1 MSSSVFTDFS
11 SLDFDFSGSALQYRY
26 EITHASG
33 DFSGNTPISGLLG
46 TDFSDSS
53 SNSINFDSDSDVG
66 GAATYDIAFY
76 VEVGYAG
83 GAAVDLE
90 TLDVLLSTGNSATT
104 SLLDFSGATADFSG
118 SAFNFAQSADISG
131 SSIRFTGAVGASLYE
146 DMSGSG
152 GSFSPIESLTDSS
165 GTFYSSTEYSG
176 SDLSS
181 GSSSTSGGHL
191 LFTLRDVSL
200 NSDISGTGL
209 STIQFT
215 DDTDLYDTT
224 FSRIGTE
231 EDASGSTGSTLIKS
245 LDELGFTD
253 ISGINSQGFYESDRF
268 SAVTIHEAESNLVNV
283 ATNIYTQRYI
293 GSSDKTNLI
302 RANSY
307 NLDSSGNQAIVA
319 ESYWINAGTF
329 AEQLDDISISD
340 VSGSVLKIVED
351 DFSSGIINDFSGSI
365 LNSGWDVSAYDPSGS
380 YISKDGSGNA
390 YEIDGLSVM
399 NSDMSGGMLDSSTMD
414 GAKLVTR
421 LYLDSSGLSAG
432 DVHGFGDASGI
443 FQLTGE
449 QSSTV
454 TGYADAVTENLI
466 TYQGD
471 LNYDGRVSLT
481 DLAFL
486 NAGEVAEDSTGNF
499 ADVDANFDGSIT
511 IADLAVLSN
520 DWGGNIYDASGVDFS
535 GNYASFDD
543 FGTADSWVTLNDS
556 SGSFI
561 NNALSELNDFS
572 GSSIGYDSSGSTTFV
587 ADIFEGAED
596 FTYDNT
602 SYSDGFADKDSY
614 NSVGSSLGG
623 TNYDTLNL
631 LDLA

>member
-26 EITHASG
+26 EITHSSG
-33 DFSGNTPISGLLG
+33 DFSGNVNPISGLLG
-46 TDFSDSS
+46 TSKSDSS
-53 SNSINFDSDSDVG
+53 SNNFDSDLDVG
-66 GAATYDIAFY
+66 GAASYDISFY

-90 TLDVLLSTGNSATT
+90 TLDVLLSTSNSATT
-104 SLLDFSGATADFSG
+104 SLLDFSGATTDFSG

-131 SSIRFTGAVGASLYE
+131 NSIRFTGAVGASLYQ
-146 DMSGSG
+146 DISGSG
-152 GSFSPIESLTDSS
+152 PISPIESFNDAS
-165 GTFYSSTEYSG
+165 GTFYSSTDYSG
-176 SDLSS
+176 SDLTS

-200 NSDISGTGL
+200 NSDISGTNL
-209 STIQFT
+209 AKIQFT

-231 EDASGSTGSTLIKS
+231 ADASGSTGSTLIKS

-253 ISGINSQGFYESDRF
+253 SSGINSQGFYEDDRF

-307 NLDSSGNQAIVA
+307 DTDSSGNQAIVA

-340 VSGSVLKIVED
+340 VSGSVLNIVEN
-351 DFSSGIINDFSGSI
+351 DFSGGIINDFSGST

-380 YISKDGSGNA
+380 YISKDGLGSA

-399 NSDMSGGMLDSSTMD
+399 NSDISGGMLDSSTMD

-421 LYLDSSGLSAG
+421 LNLDSSGLNAG

-449 QSSTV
+449 QSSDV
-454 TGYADAVTENLI
+454 TGYADAVTDNLI

-486 NAGEVAEDSTGNF
+486 NAGEVAEDSSGNF
-499 ADVDANFDGSIT
+499 ADVDANYDGFIT
-511 IADLAVLSN
+511 IDDLEVLSN
-520 DWGGNIYDASGVDFS
+520 DWGNSIYDASGSDFS
-535 GNYASFDD
+535 GNSPIFADFD
-543 FGTADSWVTLNDS
+543 TANSWVTLNDS

-561 NNALSELNDFS
+561 NDALSELNDFS
-572 GSSIGYDSSGSTTFV
+572 GSSIGYDASGTFV
-587 ADIFEGAED
+587 SDIFDNAEN
-596 FTYDNT
+596 FTFENT
-602 SYSDGFADKDSY
+602 SYTDGLADNGSY
-614 NSVGSSLGG
+614 NSVGASGALGG
-623 TNYDTLNL
+623 TNYDTLDVSL
-631 LDLA
+631 S